1 MFAQISHRPVAP
13 GLPVRPF
20 IAATTAFAGL
30 ALFSLGFAAVALG
43 SLRAR
48 LDPAQVADADRL
60 HAAAP
65 VIVVVGIL
73 HFVAALGLLDG
84 PRAAAVIGRF
94 VGLVG
99 SAATAGVLAELT
111 IAGDPARL
119 GGHSP
124 ASGLG
129 ILAIAFA
136 LYAALAVGAAA
147 GHEARDSAA
156 HVA

>member
-1 MFAQISHRPVAP
+1 MFAQISHRSVAP

-20 IAATTAFAGL
+20 VAATTAFAGL
-30 ALFSLGFAAVALG
+30 VLFSLGFAAVALG
-43 SLRAR
+43 SVRAR
-48 LDPAQVADADRL
+48 LDPAQVGDADRL

-65 VIVVVGIL
+65 IIVVVGIL

-84 PRAAAVIGRF
+84 PRVARVIARF

-99 SAATAGVLAELT
+99 AAATAGLLVELT

-124 ASGLG
+124 ASGVAV
-129 ILAIAFA
+129 LAIAFA
-136 LYAALAVGAAA
+136 LYAALAVGAVA
-147 GHEARDSAA
+147 GHETRDSAA
-156 HVA
+156 AV